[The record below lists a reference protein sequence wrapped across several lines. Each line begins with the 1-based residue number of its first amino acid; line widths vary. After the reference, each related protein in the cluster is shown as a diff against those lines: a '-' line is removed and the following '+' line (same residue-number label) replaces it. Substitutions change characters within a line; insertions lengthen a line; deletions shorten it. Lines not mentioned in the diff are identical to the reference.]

1 MSQHIKHATATLA
14 AAACLAFAS
23 TVPAAGLADNYQTVA
38 ADSPTA
44 ICHPAYRQCVKEAPK
59 PVTAGSAS
67 DETTYLLR
75 GVFEHVPFGS
85 SCHPAYRPCPGW
97 SYWTQNYPVATR
109 TN

>member
-1 MSQHIKHATATLA
+1 MSQHIKHTTAALA
-14 AAACLAFAS
+14 AIACFAFAS
-23 TVPAAGLADNYQTVA
+23 SAPAAAPADNFQTIA

-59 PVTAGSAS
+59 PVMTSSAS
-67 DETTYLLR
+67 DDTTYLLR
-75 GVFEHVPFGS
+75 GAFEHVPFGS

-97 SYWTQNYPVATR
+97 SYWAEHYPVAMR